1 MGFFKKY
8 NGSTNKRL
16 VRMERLTWVLIY
28 GGLMLMVLGNFAER
42 TQASDATEFYLGGGA
57 AVVAGVMLIL
67 IRSRLRDDT

>member
-28 GGLMLMVLGNFAER
+28 GGLLLLVLGSFAER
-42 TQASDATEFYLGGGA
+42 TQASDATELYLGGGA

-67 IRSRLRDDT
+67 IRSRLRDEK